1 MVHQAAAS
9 GFDSAAVAYERG
21 RPSYPAAAVDWLV
34 ERTGLVATWVVV
46 DLAAGT
52 GKLTRLLVPTA
63 AEVIAVEPV
72 AGMRRV
78 LACHV
83 PDVEVIDGTA
93 ENIPLSEGSV
103 DLVSVGQAFHWFD
116 VPAAL
121 TEIHRVLRQ
130 EGWLALVW
138 NRRLLD
144 EPIHREVSA
153 IVDPYRGT
161 TPSHHKRETWSQP
174 LFDSPLFQQA
184 GERSFENSQDLDED
198 SLVDRVVS
206 TSFIAALSDEQRAD
220 IERAVRELA
229 QRRQGGVTLPY
240 STDVQLFRR
249 LELNSPR

>member
-9 GFDSAAVAYERG
+9 GFNKAAVAYERG
-21 RPSYPAAAVDWLV
+21 RPSYPLAAVDWLV
-34 ERTGLVATWVVV
+34 ERTGLTATWVVV

-52 GKLTRLLVPTA
+52 GKLTRLLVPTGA
-63 AEVIAVEPV
+63 QVIAVEPV

-78 LACHV
+78 LAGQV
-83 PDVEVIDGTA
+83 PGVEVIDGTA
-93 ENIPLSEGSV
+93 ENILLPPGSV
-103 DLVSVGQAFHWFD
+103 DLVAVGQAFHWFD
-116 VPAAL
+116 VSAAL
-121 TEIHRVLRQ
+121 AEIHRVLRE

-153 IVDPYRGT
+153 IVDPHRGT
-161 TPSHHKRETWSQP
+161 TPSHHEQETWSQP
-174 LFDSPLFQQA
+174 LLGSPLFQHA
-184 GERSFENSQDLDED
+184 GERSFENSQHLDED

-229 QRRQGGVTLPY
+229 QRRQGEVTLPY
-240 STDVQLFRR
+240 STDVQLFRH
-249 LELNSPR
+249 LELPR

>member
-1 MVHQAAAS
+1 MVHPAAAS
-9 GFDSAAVAYERG
+9 GFDKAAVAYERG
-21 RPSYPAAAVDWLV
+21 RPSYPVAAVDWLV
-34 ERTGLVATWVVV
+34 ERTGLTASWVVV

-52 GKLTRLLVPTA
+52 GKFTRLLVPAGTQ
-63 AEVIAVEPV
+63 VIAVEPV

-78 LACHV
+78 LSSQV
-83 PDVEVIDGTA
+83 PGVEVIDGTG
-93 ENIPLSEGSV
+93 ENIPLPSDSV

-121 TEIHRVLRQ
+121 AEIHRVLRQ
-130 EGWLALVW
+130 GGWLALVW

-144 EPIHREVSA
+144 EPIHGEVSA

-161 TPSHHKRETWSQP
+161 TPSHHEQATWSQP
-174 LFDSPLFQQA
+174 LLDSPLFQQA
-184 GERSFENSQDLDED
+184 DEHSFENAQHLDED

-206 TSFIAALSDEQRAD
+206 TSFIAALSDERRAD

-229 QRRQGGVTLPY
+229 QRHQGTVTLGY

-249 LELNSPR
+249 LELNGPR